1 MSPRIGR
8 ASTFEPISISDR
20 LGPGVDTISC
30 LVDDGAN
37 ISDRFFSMDLIT
49 EEIVE
54 YSLPDGI
61 GEIEVLG

>member
-1 MSPRIGR
+1 
-8 ASTFEPISISDR
+8 
-20 LGPGVDTISC
+20 VDTISC